1 MRHRTHSFQ
10 KLLKLVKDSIRIN
23 FKMDTTII
31 RSAGYKP
38 HDCSILF
45 KDEASINC
53 ENLAEEII
61 HAVQHQVFYGKDMDE
76 KYKNFEFEAKVFHDF
91 VYSKALFYDNL
102 DANFAFWATMTYS
115 DPLFVEQY
123 QNWIC
128 ECAKRGCMP
137 SSEFKTYNDLCKQW
151 KGYPGEYKESMTPKL
166 LEFYFRKADPPIKP
180 NNNEY

>member
-38 HDCSILF
+38 HDCSISF

-76 KYKNFEFEAKVFHDF
+76 KYKNFEFEAKVFHGF

-115 DPLFVEQY
+115 NPLFVEQY